1 MPSAPRARQ
10 RFHLLL
16 TDQSG
21 RSVGNIQPLDSTL
34 VPVADR
40 YNIPVAGRHNILE
53 AVGRLPSLGCRV
65 AADIRIVLVVHTAIL
80 AHRNPRT
87 VDMGQFGFEVAVML
101 GLSSRKDQRRSGLVE
116 GS

>member
-1 MPSAPRARQ
+1 MPSTPRAQQ
-10 RFHLLL
+10 RAHSSNYVGQAVDIQRVVVDNSSFLL
-16 TDQSG
+16 
-21 RSVGNIQPLDSTL
+21 
-34 VPVADR
+34 VAD
-40 YNIPVAGRHNILE
+40 RHNILR

>member
-1 MPSAPRARQ
+1 MPSTPGAQQ
-10 RFHLLL
+10 RSHLLL
-16 TDQSG
+16 TYQGGLVDIQS
-21 RSVGNIQPLDSTL
+21 SDSTL
-34 VPVADR
+34 VLVADS
-40 YNIPVAGRHNILE
+40 HNILE

-101 GLSSRKDQRRSGLVE
+101 GPSSHMDERRSGLVE
-116 GS
+116 GR

>member
-1 MPSAPRARQ
+1 MEDSA
-10 RFHLLL
+10 FL
-16 TDQSG
+16 
-21 RSVGNIQPLDSTL
+21 
-34 VPVADR
+34 PVVD
-40 YNIPVAGRHNILE
+40 RHNILR

-80 AHRNPRT
+80 AHRSPRT

-101 GLSSRKDQRRSGLVE
+101 GPSSRKDQRRSGLVE